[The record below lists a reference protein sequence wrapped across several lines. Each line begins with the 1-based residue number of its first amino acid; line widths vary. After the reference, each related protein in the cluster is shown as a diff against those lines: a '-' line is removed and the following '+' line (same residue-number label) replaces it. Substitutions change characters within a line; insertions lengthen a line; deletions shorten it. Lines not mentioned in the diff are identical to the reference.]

1 METMDLNGE
10 IEGSTPINFNQ
21 APQGPQGPQGPP
33 PAPPGQSIP
42 EGLIAFQ
49 PQVKEPEKNVPKL
62 QMDSTSIN
70 DVMGAEWETASMNA
84 PMGPPPTMPPNMMAP
99 PQQPSQPAKK
109 ANPMNLTDEQMEA
122 LLAGLVAS
130 IAFSKPV
137 QEKLGSMI
145 PQVGADPSSMT
156 SMLIMGLVAAIIFYF
171 GKRVVMP

>member
-1 METMDLNGE
+1 
-10 IEGSTPINFNQ
+10 
-21 APQGPQGPQGPP
+21 
-33 PAPPGQSIP
+33 
-42 EGLIAFQ
+42 
-49 PQVKEPEKNVPKL
+49 
-62 QMDSTSIN
+62 MDSTSIN

-99 PQQPSQPAKK
+99 PQQPSQPAMK

-145 PQVGADPSSMT
+145 PQVGADPTSMT